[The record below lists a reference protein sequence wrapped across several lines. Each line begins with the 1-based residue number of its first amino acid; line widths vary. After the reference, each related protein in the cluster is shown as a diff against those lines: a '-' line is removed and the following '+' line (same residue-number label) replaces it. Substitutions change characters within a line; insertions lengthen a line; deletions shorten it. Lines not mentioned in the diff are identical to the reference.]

1 MRRPSS
7 FTSCFIVGS
16 CCYGRTVPRRAKELW
31 KSKVNLSL
39 KICAGFG
46 RPPRA
51 KRGENGAPGGP
62 SAKSEP
68 MRIPAVQTG
77 TVLACTKPG
86 HWRGGSGGGSGQS
99 AGRGGAAHRGCRQL
113 GAAAGAACWAFF
125 CAGKDSWLILK
136 DKLRLFPTSS
146 PNRPQRRLLLPGCRR
161 LEIPEFWRFG
171 RAPPSFF
178 PPPPG

>member
-31 KSKVNLSL
+31 KSKVDLSL

-99 AGRGGAAHRGCRQL
+99 AGRGGTGGGRYL
-113 GAAAGAACWAFF
+113 PPGAAAGAACWAFF
-125 CAGKDSWLILK
+125 CAGKDSVLILK
-136 DKLRLFPTSS
+136 DKKVLFPERFPSS
-146 PNRPQRRLLLPGCRR
+146 VPAAAVFTGGVGSK
-161 LEIPEFWRFG
+161 FFG
-171 RAPPSFF
+171 F
-178 PPPPG
+178 

>member
-31 KSKVNLSL
+31 KSKVDLSL

-68 MRIPAVQTG
+68 MRISVFQAG
-77 TVLACTKPG
+77 TAFACTLPG
-86 HWRGGSGGGSGQS
+86 NGRGGSGGSGGGRS
-99 AGRGGAAHRGCRQL
+99 AGRGGTGGGRYL
-113 GAAAGAACWAFF
+113 PPGAAATPLADRLF
-125 CAGKDSWLILK
+125 CAGKAGALILK
-136 DKLRLFPTSS
+136 DKKALFPKEFPHPVPAAAVFAGGVS
-146 PNRPQRRLLLPGCRR
+146 PK
-161 LEIPEFWRFG
+161 FFG
-171 RAPPSFF
+171 F
-178 PPPPG
+178 